1 MANSY
6 SSVGEVATRL
16 KVAYWRIKYAHAAG
30 YIKEPLRVGNHRL
43 YTEDDIHALE
53 LYFDQKKGGN
63 EKVQL
68 QRQGLLCLE

>member
-6 SSVGEVATRL
+6 SSVGEVANRL

-43 YTEDDIHALE
+43 YTEDDIHELE
-53 LYFDQKKGGN
+53 LYFDEKKGGN
-63 EKVQL
+63 EQL
-68 QRQGLLCLE
+68 QLQG